1 MADEDLMRQVL
12 PLALVR
18 MRVVART
25 GLLYLDPMYEAL
37 LVLTLALNLSSDL
50 IDRRVSRSSRIDAL
64 SLWTGI
70 VQLLLICP
78 FLGLVDVPTL
88 PQLAVLAVVGWFSAY
103 ARGRWYAALSD
114 QTQRLS
120 RFTPFLRM
128 SSVLVLLFAVLVL
141 GERLTDQM
149 ALGAVLMIG
158 AGFIVS
164 LDKAHT
170 SIREFFTA
178 NRALGMVLVFALS
191 NALISVA
198 YKHLLNLGVSIISIY
213 FFLKLFQCAPL
224 IAQGWRNNTLAYS
237 YDEIT
242 NLRLFVASRA
252 LQTVAALV
260 FLLALSKL
268 DLSRVE
274 PIVALMPLAYVVWEW
289 YERRR
294 GLPGATPSPS
304 RRTVVIQLVALA
316 LSIVGFLLLR

>member
-1 MADEDLMRQVL
+1 
-12 PLALVR
+12 
-18 MRVVART
+18 
-25 GLLYLDPMYEAL
+25 MYEML

-78 FLGLVDVPTL
+78 FLGLVDVPSL
-88 PQLAVLAVVGWFSAY
+88 PQLAVLVAVGWFSSY

-128 SSVLVLLFAVLVL
+128 SSVLVLLFAVLAL
-141 GERLTDQM
+141 GETMSERA

-164 LDKAHT
+164 LDRAHT
-170 SIREFFTA
+170 SLAEFLKA
-178 NRALGMVLVFALS
+178 NQALGMVLVFALS
-191 NALISVA
+191 NALVSVA
-198 YKHLLNLGVSIISIY
+198 YKHLLNLGLSIISIY
-213 FFLKLFQCAPL
+213 FFLKLFQCTPL
-224 IAQGWRNNTLAYS
+224 VAQSWRAGTLAYS

-252 LQTVAALV
+252 LQTLAALL

-289 YERRR
+289 LERRR
-294 GLPGATPSPS
+294 GLPGASPAPN
-304 RRTVVIQLVALA
+304 RRTVVVQVAALA
-316 LSIVGFLLLR
+316 LSVVGFLLLR